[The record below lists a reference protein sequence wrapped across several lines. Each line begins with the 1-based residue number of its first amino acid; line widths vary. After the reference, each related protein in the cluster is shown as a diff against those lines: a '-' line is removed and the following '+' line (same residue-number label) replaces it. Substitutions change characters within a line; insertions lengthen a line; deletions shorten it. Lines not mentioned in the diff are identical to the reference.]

1 MSPVETVDA
10 AIAEGR
16 LVAFGDRLVCQ
27 GCGWSASAAA
37 VGLVAEHI
45 RGCGEPPPR

>member
-27 GCGWSASAAA
+27 GCGWSGSAAA
-37 VGLVAEHI
+37 VGLVAEHV
-45 RGCGEPPPR
+45 GECDAAHS

>member
-16 LVAFGDRLVCQ
+16 LVAFRYAVAKVTGLTQPAVKKAVDRT
-27 GCGWSASAAA
+27 
-37 VGLVAEHI
+37 
-45 RGCGEPPPR
+45 